1 MPMELY
7 CILVLTGLLV
17 LGGSVSCLRLEFLEN
32 TAAAGCGWEPVVGT
46 RFRVP
51 GILVQVT

>member
-17 LGGSVSCLRLEFLEN
+17 LGGSVSCLRLEFLES
-32 TAAAGCGWEPVVGT
+32 TVAAGCGWEPAAGT
-46 RFRVP
+46 RFRV
-51 GILVQVT
+51 QVI